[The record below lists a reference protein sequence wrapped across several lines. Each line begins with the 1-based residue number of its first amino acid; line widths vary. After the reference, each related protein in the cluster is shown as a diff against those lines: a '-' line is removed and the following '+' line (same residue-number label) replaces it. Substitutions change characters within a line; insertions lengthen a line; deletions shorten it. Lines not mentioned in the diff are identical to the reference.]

1 MLCMVFAQLIGMD
14 SINNLLVSNETRKSK
29 YYHLGFGT
37 TEKRR
42 DLGTDDEKRSYK
54 IFEDFA

>member
-1 MLCMVFAQLIGMD
+1 MVFAQLIGMD